1 MSATPTERLES
12 VDAVAST
19 LNRLIG
25 TNTDG
30 ENGFRSAAGGVS
42 DANLKRLFE
51 GYSQQRAEFAEE
63 LQEELKRYAAE
74 LPESGHAAPTLHRS
88 LIDGQASVTEQD
100 DGAVISEREQGEDA
114 AVKTY
119 ETALSSPLPSE
130 LRSIVERQFLRI
142 KEAHDQVRSLERA
155 HDRHT

>member
-1 MSATPTERLES
+1 VSAEPAGNRLS

-19 LNRLIG
+19 LNRLIE

-88 LIDGQASVTEQD
+88 LIDVQASATGQN
-100 DGAVISEREQGEDA
+100 DGTVISEREQGEDA
-114 AVKTY
+114 TVKTY

-130 LRSIVERQFLRI
+130 LRSIIERQFLRI

-155 HDRHT
+155 HDRHS